1 MNFDTFNCTPFPP
14 LAIRHLLD
22 MPGKR
27 VRIKKCVPDL
37 RREAVIPGIGAVG
50 PTEPHAQGTCREIPS
65 GSAVQQGDV
74 QHGYRNCEV
83 V

>member
-1 MNFDTFNCTPFPP
+1 MNFDTFHCTPFPP
-14 LAIRHLLD
+14 LAVRLFLD

-27 VRIKKCVPDL
+27 VRIKNRVPDL
-37 RREAVIPGIGAVG
+37 RRAAVIPGIGAVG
-50 PTEPHAQGTCREIPS
+50 PTEPQTQGTCRGIPS